1 MIAVAVERGAEDLL
15 RMTGD
20 KNAAEAGTAAEAGIA
35 AEEVLLE
42 IVIAGIGIEIDEG
55 KGMIVDEAHLVM
67 IPGGE

>member
-1 MIAVAVERGAEDLL
+1 MI
-15 RMTGD
+15 GD
-20 KNAAEAGTAAEAGIA
+20 KNAAEAGIAAEAEIA

-42 IVIAGIGIEIDEG
+42 IVIAGIGIEIDGG